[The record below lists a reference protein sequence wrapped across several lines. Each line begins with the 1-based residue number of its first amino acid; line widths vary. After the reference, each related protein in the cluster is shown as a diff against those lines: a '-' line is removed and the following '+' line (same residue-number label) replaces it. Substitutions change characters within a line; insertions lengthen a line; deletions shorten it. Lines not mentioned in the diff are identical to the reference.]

1 MTDENG
7 KELSTAGF
15 LDGASDPAG
24 IYDAYEEITAKN
36 FCVSADILGD
46 YNLIAAS
53 DTQYEAGNIEVLN
66 VLLSFRRNSDMF
78 SEGAPEDF
86 MKSLVTT
93 LGIDSQQARNFSM
106 NQKAVVNQIENRRL
120 SNSGVSMDEE
130 MANLVSSSTRTMR
143 RQR

>member
-1 MTDENG
+1 
-7 KELSTAGF
+7 
-15 LDGASDPAG
+15 DPAL
-24 IYDAYEEITAKN
+24 IYAAYEKITAKN

-130 MANLVSSSTRTMR
+130 MANLVKFQHAYNAAAKMIQTMNEVYETLINGLFV
-143 RQR
+143 